1 MHDWN
6 HFSQFAFKSGVEIRA
21 ALNRSKAVAV
31 RKLGED
37 ADVTVVFKLDACIY
51 ISKYIQKNAVLVI
64 HWTYG

>member
-6 HFSQFAFKSGVEIRA
+6 HFSQFAFKCGVEIRA

-51 ISKYIQKNAVLVI
+51 IKIHSKNAVLVI
-64 HWTYG
+64 YWTYG